1 MSLAKKIISGDR
13 RALARVLTLV
23 ENGDAH
29 SKDILAEL
37 HPYGGKAHFVGVTGA
52 PGVGKS
58 SLVNFLAQSLRVL
71 GDTVGV
77 LAVDPSSP
85 FGSGAILGDR
95 VRMADL
101 TGDDGIYIRSMAS
114 RGAVGGLA
122 YATGAA
128 ADVLDAAGFN
138 YVIIETVG
146 VGQSGVEI
154 SNHVHTTIVL
164 VASGAGDDVQAIK
177 SGILETADILVVNK
191 ADLPG
196 AEHVLADMRSNVVMN
211 PSPAPSD
218 HHAKSKQFDGSDLAW
233 RVPLLST
240 VARSGDGVD
249 LLIKSL
255 LQHWEYLENS
265 AEIDNR
271 RRTRIRAILESLLRN
286 RLYTRFMEDIS
297 RKQFDA
303 LLESIVLRD
312 IDPYSAAARLIE
324 EKYQASCLDKA

>member
-37 HPYGGKAHFVGVTGA
+37 HTHGGKAHFVGVTGA

-77 LAVDPSSP
+77 LAVDSSSP

-101 TGDDGIYIRSMAS
+101 TGDNGIYIRSMAS

-154 SNHVHTTIVL
+154 FNHVHTTIVL
-164 VASGAGDDVQAIK
+164 VSPGGGDDVQAIK

-211 PSPAPSD
+211 PSPVPSD
-218 HHAKSKQFDGSDLAW
+218 HHAQSKQSNSIDAEW
-233 RVPLLST
+233 KVPLLTT
-240 VARSGDGVD
+240 VARSGEGVD

-255 LQHWEYLENS
+255 LQHSEYMKS
-265 AEIDNR
+265 SSEIDNL

-286 RLYTRFMEDIS
+286 RLYTRFMEGIS
-297 RKQFDA
+297 QQQFDD
-303 LLESIVLRD
+303 LVESIMLRD
-312 IDPYSAAARLIE
+312 IDPYSAVARLIE
-324 EKYQASCLDKA
+324 EKYQTSSVDRA

>member
-1 MSLAKKIISGDR
+1 M
-13 RALARVLTLV
+13 
-23 ENGDAH
+23 
-29 SKDILAEL
+29 
-37 HPYGGKAHFVGVTGA
+37 
-52 PGVGKS
+52 
-58 SLVNFLAQSLRVL
+58 
-71 GDTVGV
+71 
-77 LAVDPSSP
+77 
-85 FGSGAILGDR
+85 
-95 VRMADL
+95 
-101 TGDDGIYIRSMAS
+101 
-114 RGAVGGLA
+114 
-122 YATGAA
+122 
-128 ADVLDAAGFN
+128 
-138 YVIIETVG
+138 
-146 VGQSGVEI
+146 
-154 SNHVHTTIVL
+154 
-164 VASGAGDDVQAIK
+164 
-177 SGILETADILVVNK
+177 
-191 ADLPG
+191 
-196 AEHVLADMRSNVVMN
+196 VMN

-286 RLYTRFMEDIS
+286 RLYTRFMEEIS